1 MQDLN
6 DMVFFAEVAERG
18 GFAAA
23 SRALGIPKSRLS
35 RRVAEL
41 EDRLGVQLMQRST
54 RRLSLTPAGEIFL
67 RHSAAVRDAA
77 QAATEAVAQV
87 HTDPCGTV
95 RLSCPITVAHSGLA
109 QLLPRFME
117 RYPAV
122 RVDLR
127 VMNRPVDLIEEG
139 IDIALRVRPAIEDST
154 TLVAKVLGTSRAVLV
169 ARPELLQRLGP
180 VRTPADLERLPTAA
194 MSANSE
200 GRSEWRLEG
209 PNGEI
214 HVHVHTPRC
223 VADDLVT
230 LQLVALGR
238 GRNAA
243 AGLHVPRR
251 RGGRPARAGAAR
263 LGAGPRHCAHGL
275 SAAPGPGAG
284 GAPADRL
291 PGGAHEREPIGHVL
305 AGSALLMRKMP

>member
-1 MQDLN
+1 
-6 DMVFFAEVAERG
+6 MVFFAEVAERG

-35 RRVAEL
+35 RRVADL
-41 EDRLGVQLMQRST
+41 EERLGVQLMQRST
-54 RRLSLTPAGEIFL
+54 RRLSLTPAGEIYL
-67 RHSAAVRDAA
+67 RHSAAMRDAA
-77 QAATEAVAQV
+77 QAAAEAVAQV
-87 HTDPCGTV
+87 QTEPSGTV
-95 RLSCPITVAHSGLA
+95 RLSCPISIAHSGLGR
-109 QLLPRFME
+109 LLPRFME

-169 ARPELLQRLGP
+169 IRPDLLARQGP
-180 VRTPADLERLPTAA
+180 VDTPADLVRLQTAA

-214 HVHVHTPRC
+214 HVHVHTPRYI
-223 VADDLVT
+223 ADDLAT
-230 LQLVALGR
+230 LQLAVLEGAGATLLPGYMCREDVEAGR
-238 GRNAA
+238 LARVLPDWGPAA
-243 AGLHVPRR
+243 VIAHMVF
-251 RGGRPARAGAAR
+251 PARRALVPAVRR
-263 LGAGPRHCAHGL
+263 LIDFLAEHLHGNE
-275 SAAPGPGAG
+275 SG
-284 GAPADRL
+284 
-291 PGGAHEREPIGHVL
+291 
-305 AGSALLMRKMP
+305 MY

>member
-54 RRLSLTPAGEIFL
+54 RRLSLTPAGEVFL

-87 HTDPCGTV
+87 HTEPCGIV

-109 QLLPRFME
+109 QILPRFMAL
-117 RYPAV
+117 YPAV
-122 RVDLR
+122 RIDLR

-139 IDIALRVRPAIEDST
+139 IDIALRVRPAIEDSA

-169 ARPELLQRLGP
+169 ARPDLLERLGP
-180 VRTPADLERLPTAA
+180 VEAPAELAKLPSAA
-194 MSANSE
+194 MSANGE

-214 HVHVHTPRC
+214 QVHAHTPRY
-223 VADDLVT
+223 VADDLASLQLAALAGVGVT
-230 LQLVALGR
+230 LLPDYMCRADL
-238 GRNAA
+238 A
-243 AGLHVPRR
+243 AGRLTRVLPAWGPAPAIAHMVF
-251 RGGRPARAGAAR
+251 PARRALVPAVRKLIDFLAEHLSDGAS
-263 LGAGPRHCAHGL
+263 P
-275 SAAPGPGAG
+275 
-284 GAPADRL
+284 
-291 PGGAHEREPIGHVL
+291 
-305 AGSALLMRKMP
+305 MY

>member
-35 RRVAEL
+35 RRVADL
-41 EDRLGVQLMQRST
+41 EQQLGVQLMQRST
-54 RRLSLTPAGEIFL
+54 RRLSLTPAGEIYL
-67 RHSAAVRDAA
+67 RHSAAMRDAA
-77 QAATEAVAQV
+77 QAAAEAVAQV
-87 HTDPCGTV
+87 QTEPSGTV
-95 RLSCPITVAHSGLA
+95 RLSCPISIAHSGLGR
-109 QLLPRFME
+109 LLPQFME

-169 ARPELLQRLGP
+169 IRPDLLARQGP
-180 VRTPADLERLPTAA
+180 VNTPADLARLQTAA

-214 HVHVHTPRC
+214 HVHVHAPRY
-223 VADDLVT
+223 VADDLAT
-230 LQLVALGR
+230 LQLAVLEGAGATLLPGYMCRQDVEAGR
-238 GRNAA
+238 LARVLPDWGPAPVIA
-243 AGLHVPRR
+243 HMVF
-251 RGGRPARAGAAR
+251 PARRALVPAVRR
-263 LGAGPRHCAHGL
+263 LIDFLTEHLHG
-275 SAAPGPGAG
+275 SESG
-284 GAPADRL
+284 
-291 PGGAHEREPIGHVL
+291 
-305 AGSALLMRKMP
+305 MY

>member
-41 EDRLGVQLMQRST
+41 EARLGVQLMQRST

-87 HTDPCGTV
+87 HTEPCGTV
-95 RLSCPITVAHSGLA
+95 RLACPVTIAHSGLA
-109 QLLPRFME
+109 QLLPRFMAL
-117 RYPAV
+117 YPAV
-122 RVDLR
+122 RIDMR

-139 IDIALRVRPAIEDST
+139 IDIALRVRPEIEDST
-154 TLVAKVLGTSRAVLV
+154 TLVAKVLGTSRGVLV

-180 VRTPADLERLPTAA
+180 VALPADLARLPTAA
-194 MSANSE
+194 MSANGE

-209 PNGEI
+209 PNGES
-214 HVHVHTPRC
+214 HVHLHTPRY
-223 VADDLVT
+223 VADDLAT
-230 LQLVALGR
+230 LQ
-238 GRNAA
+238 AA
-243 AGLHVPRR
+243 ALEGVGAALLPDYMCRADLEA
-251 RGGRPARAGAAR
+251 GRLARVLPDWGPAPVIAHLVFPARRALVPAVRR
-263 LGAGPRHCAHGL
+263 LIDFLVEHL
-275 SAAPGPGAG
+275 SG
-284 GAPADRL
+284 GATT
-291 PGGAHEREPIGHVL
+291 
-305 AGSALLMRKMP
+305 MY

>member
-87 HTDPCGTV
+87 HTEPCGTV
-95 RLSCPITVAHSGLA
+95 RLSCPITIAHSGLA

-180 VRTPADLERLPTAA
+180 VRTPDDLARLPTTA
-194 MSANSE
+194 MSANAE

-209 PNGEI
+209 PKGEI

-223 VADDLVT
+223 VADDLAT
-230 LQLVALGR
+230 LQLVALEGVGATLLPGYMCRADVEAGR
-238 GRNAA
+238 LAQVLPGWGPAPVIA
-243 AGLHVPRR
+243 HMVFPPRR
-251 RGGRPARAGAAR
+251 ALVPAVRQ
-263 LGAGPRHCAHGL
+263 LIDFLTEHM
-275 SAAPGPGAG
+275 S
-284 GAPADRL
+284 
-291 PGGAHEREPIGHVL
+291 
-305 AGSALLMRKMP
+305 GSQSGMY